1 MGRRRSLGGVILKT
15 YFFTNLYLPFK
26 MNCNNNMMPKN
37 NNKKKHPILILS
49 FCVDENS
56 QNPYPTIC
64 LSPSE
69 PQATSASKCD
79 C

>member
-1 MGRRRSLGGVILKT
+1 
-15 YFFTNLYLPFK
+15 
-26 MNCNNNMMPKN
+26 MNCNNNMQQ
-37 NNKKKHPILILS
+37 KKKKTQQKTPALILS

-64 LSPSE
+64 LCPSE
-69 PQATSASKCD
+69 PQVTSASKCV